1 MVGAVPFPSAPD
13 MAAEAAADVSADT
26 RADATGSDGAVATD
40 WSLGVPAPGR
50 IDAATVRRGAGRM
63 GRWLI
68 LSPRAGRL
76 PPALVALLAAGWAA
90 AVGWLLCGGALLLSA
105 VEDPQRSLVS
115 LIWLT
120 AHHAGLDTP
129 TGTVTLL
136 PLGLLLLTVLPL
148 RRAGRFVAAHTDS
161 SSLRL
166 VAPLAV
172 LLYSALAGMAAA
184 TSSGLP
190 RVGVVPAV
198 GWAAVVAAVA
208 GLWGVVRQ
216 LRGRLPCPPFA
227 VGVLIS
233 VGMPLA
239 VGALLLLVTLVT
251 SLSAI
256 AEVQSQ
262 VTTSGVEQLALGLL
276 QLAYLPNLIVWA
288 GSFVVGS
295 GFSVGADHVLSPFS
309 SAPPVVPD
317 LPLLAALPVEA
328 SKWTAILPIV
338 VAVSG
343 ALGAVAFARLLPEPR
358 LRRRITRAVALSAAS
373 GAAWWLLTALTGG
386 SLGDGRLDSVGPVS
400 GTALLATLLTG
411 AGTLLWA
418 LLPTLAS
425 DARPVAV
432 DLRERVATAAKDPRI
447 PVGKRG

>member
-1 MVGAVPFPSAPD
+1 
-13 MAAEAAADVSADT
+13 
-26 RADATGSDGAVATD
+26 
-40 WSLGVPAPGR
+40 
-50 IDAATVRRGAGRM
+50 M

-76 PPALVALLAAGWAA
+76 PAALVALLAAVWAA
-90 AVGWLLCGGALLLSA
+90 VVGWLLCGGAVLLSA
-105 VEDPQRSLVS
+105 AEDPERSLVS
-115 LIWLT
+115 LVWLA
-120 AHHAGLDTP
+120 AHHAGLGTP
-129 TGTVTLL
+129 TGTVTML
-136 PLGLLLLTVLPL
+136 PLGLLLAAVFPL

-161 SSLRL
+161 SSLR
-166 VAPLAV
+166 VVGPLAV
-172 LLYSALAGMAAA
+172 LMYATLAGLAAA
-184 TSSGLP
+184 ARSGFPQVTL
-190 RVGVVPAV
+190 VSAV
-198 GWAAVVAAVA
+198 LWAAGVA
-208 GLWGVVRQ
+208 GVAGVWGVVRQ
-216 LRGRLPCPPFA
+216 LRGRVPCPPFA

-233 VGMPLA
+233 VGVPLA
-239 VGALLLLVTLVT
+239 VGALLLLVTLMT
-251 SLSAI
+251 SMSAI

-262 VTTSGVEQLALGLL
+262 ITTSGAEQLALVLL

-317 LPLLAALPVEA
+317 LPILAALPVDA

-343 ALGAVAFARLLPEPR
+343 ALGAVVFARRLPEPR

-373 GAAWWLLTALTGG
+373 GAAWWLLTSLAGG
-386 SLGDGRLDSVGPVS
+386 SLGEGRLDSVGPVP
-400 GTALLATLLTG
+400 GTALLATLLTA
-411 AGTLLWA
+411 AGTMLWA